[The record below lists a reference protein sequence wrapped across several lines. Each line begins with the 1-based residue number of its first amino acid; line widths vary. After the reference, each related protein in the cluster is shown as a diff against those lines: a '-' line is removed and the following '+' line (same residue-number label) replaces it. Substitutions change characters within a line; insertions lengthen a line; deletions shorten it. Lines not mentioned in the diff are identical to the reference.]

1 MHIPCGF
8 LNHNVNTATSV
19 IPSGVCA
26 RFLIAIGGRKLVM
39 IVITKGLMFIVLIF
53 STFLFSTVAFA
64 ARPLTTDDAG
74 TVEKGTFQVEG
85 GFDFTRQDNHDK
97 EYFPSL
103 TLTYGLFERM
113 DMGIGSAYLF
123 VDPAE
128 GKKVNG
134 FSDIP
139 LKVKYRLLD
148 QKDWMPSF
156 AVSGTLK
163 IPTACK
169 SKGLGSGKVDFNI
182 NNIFQWNL
190 SERWQVYANFGYTF
204 IGEHQVNNE
213 FNYSIA
219 GQFVLSDKWALVG
232 EVFGLNNFNGNKHDD
247 PISGLVGIQ
256 YILLT
261 DKLVL
266 DAGVEIGMNKAA
278 PDFRFTTGATFFFK
292 P

>member
-1 MHIPCGF
+1 MDSIPKRLLF
-8 LNHNVNTATSV
+8 
-19 IPSGVCA
+19 II
-26 RFLIAIGGRKLVM
+26 FLIFGV
-39 IVITKGLMFIVLIF
+39 V
-53 STFLFSTVAFA
+53 LFSGNAFA

-74 TVEKGTFQVEG
+74 TVEKGKFQVET
-85 GFDFTRQDNHDK
+85 GFDFIRQDNHDK

-113 DMGIGSAYLF
+113 DIGVGSAYLF
-123 VDPAE
+123 VNPVE

-134 FSDIP
+134 FSDTP
-139 LKVKYRLLD
+139 LKVKYRFLD
-148 QKDWMPSF
+148 QKDWIPSF
-156 AVSGTLK
+156 AVSGTL
-163 IPTACK
+163 IMPTASK

-190 SERWQVYANFGYTF
+190 SKRWQLYANFGYTF

-232 EVFGLNNFNGNKHDD
+232 EVFGLNNFNGNKSDD

-256 YILLT
+256 YMLS
-261 DKLVL
+261 DNFVL
-266 DAGVEIGMNKAA
+266 DAGMEIGMNKAA
-278 PDFRFTTGATFFFK
+278 PDFRFTTGVTFFFK

>member
-1 MHIPCGF
+1 MRILGGF
-8 LNHNVNTATSV
+8 LNQGINAATFV
-19 IPSGVCA
+19 ILFGRCVHFPLVLKMRKLTKRSTTKA
-26 RFLIAIGGRKLVM
+26 LFLIILTICA
-39 IVITKGLMFIVLIF
+39 
-53 STFLFSTVAFA
+53 FLFSTVAFA

-85 GFDFTRQDNHDK
+85 GFDFVRQDNHDK

-103 TLTYGLFERM
+103 TLTYGLFEGM
-113 DMGIGSAYLF
+113 DIGIGSAYLF
-123 VDPAE
+123 VNPVE
-128 GKKVNG
+128 GKKMNG
-134 FSDIP
+134 FSDTP
-139 LKVKYRLLD
+139 LKVKYRFLD

-156 AVSGTLK
+156 AASGTLK
-163 IPTACK
+163 IPTASE

-182 NNIFQWNL
+182 NTIFQWNL
-190 SERWQVYANFGYTF
+190 SERWQLYANLGYTF
-204 IGEHQVNNE
+204 IGEHQVKNE

-219 GQFVLSDKWALVG
+219 GQLVLSDKWALVG

-256 YILLT
+256 YILFT

-278 PDFRFTTGATFFFK
+278 PDFRFTTGVTFFFK